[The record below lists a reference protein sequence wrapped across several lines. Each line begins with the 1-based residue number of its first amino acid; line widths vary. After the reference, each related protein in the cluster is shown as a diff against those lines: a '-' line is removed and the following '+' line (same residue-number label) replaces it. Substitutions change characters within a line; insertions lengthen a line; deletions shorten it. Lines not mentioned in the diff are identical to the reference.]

1 VAYDEKLAQ
10 RIRTILSTRRD
21 VVERKMFGG
30 IAFMIRGHMSCGI
43 VGPTLMVR
51 VDPDDEGRL
60 LRLPHA
66 RPMDFTGRPMRGFL
80 YVDPPGL
87 AAASGLR
94 AWVRRAAAWAESQPA
109 KSAGKPP
116 AARSGRAGKTRS
128 GIKRPG

>member
-10 RIRTILSTRRD
+10 RIRTILSSRRD

-51 VDPDDEGRL
+51 IDPDEEDRL
-60 LRLPHA
+60 LRLAHV

-80 YVDPPGL
+80 YVDPPGIAT
-87 AAASGLR
+87 AAALR
-94 AWVRRAAAWAESQPA
+94 TWTRRAAAWAESQPPKPAAKRPAAGPGGSA
-109 KSAGKPP
+109 KS
-116 AARSGRAGKTRS
+116 RSRIT
-128 GIKRPG
+128 KRR